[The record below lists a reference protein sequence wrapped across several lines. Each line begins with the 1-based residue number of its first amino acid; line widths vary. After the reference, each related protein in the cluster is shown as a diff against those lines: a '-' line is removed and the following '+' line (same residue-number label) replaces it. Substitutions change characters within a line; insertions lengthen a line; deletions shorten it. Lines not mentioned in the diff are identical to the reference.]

1 MKNIQLIC
9 LAAAFFIGSQ
19 EVWSQSASVASVY
32 SSGLDNGLEL
42 NLASPNGKQQVSF
55 FQQQIAEGRKE
66 LYYQVNFEGEPV
78 LEKSRA
84 GLQLDNRIWEMAI
97 GIRKLKQPVC
107 WMDNLEVDSVV
118 YQPMVNNVWHP
129 LYGERSTVAD
139 KYNAGIIYLSK
150 KDGSNYRLNVEVRAY
165 DEGIAFRYYFPE
177 HPKALFHKV
186 VGDLT
191 EYTFQ
196 NGAKAWTEQWAQA
209 FFELKAVGDIDKPV
223 ERALTVELPN
233 GKWTALTDADVD
245 DWCLTKFLASKEK
258 QHTLTS
264 VMYSPVDI
272 VTYYA
277 TPWKVI
283 MTADTPGELLENND
297 IITNLNPP
305 CEIADAED
313 WVKPGKIM
321 RETTIST
328 EGALAT
334 IDFCAE
340 HNIPYMLFDWLWYL
354 PCTSH
359 DGDATKVVDKL
370 DMPRVVAYGKQ
381 KGVGIWVYVNQH
393 ALMKQARE
401 LFPLLRQW
409 GIVGVKSGFV
419 QYASHRWATWVHD
432 LVRLAA
438 DNHLMMNIH
447 DEFRPSGFSRTYPNL
462 LTQEGICGNEEF
474 PDATHN
480 VTLPF
485 TRMINGA
492 ADYTICYF
500 DKRLKTTHAHQ
511 LAASLVF
518 YSPLQTI
525 FWYDKPSF
533 YHDEPEMEWFEH
545 LETVFDESRVL
556 SGTPAKHITMARRKG
571 DQWFVGTMTNNE
583 GSQEEISLSFLQPE
597 QEYVA
602 AVYTDGGD
610 AVKTHTQVACTY
622 WRVNADTLL
631 KFDLKPSGG
640 AALRLTPIS
649 KQEAKKYPRYRGN
662 RL

>member
-19 EVWSQSASVASVY
+19 EVWSQSTSVPSVY

-55 FQQQIAEGRKE
+55 FQQQIAEGRNE
-66 LYYQVNFEGEPV
+66 LYYQVNFEGESV

-118 YQPMVNNVWHP
+118 YQPMVNTVWHP
-129 LYGERSTVAD
+129 LYGERSTVVD

-196 NGAKAWTEQWAQA
+196 SGAKAWTEQWAQA
-209 FFELKAVGDIDKPV
+209 LFELKAIGEIDKPV

-245 DWCLTKFLASKEK
+245 DWCLTKFVASKEK

-313 WVKPGKIM
+313 WVRPGKIM

-381 KGVGIWVYVNQH
+381 KGVGLWVYVNQH

-401 LFPLLRQW
+401 LFPLLCQW

-438 DNHLMMNIH
+438 ENHLMMNIH

-492 ADYTICYF
+492 ADYTIFYF

-533 YHDEPEMEWFEH
+533 YHDEPEMEWFEN
-545 LETVFDESRVL
+545 LATVFDESHIL
-556 SGTPAKHITMARRKG
+556 EGTPAKNIIMARRKG
-571 DQWFVGTMTNNE
+571 DQWFVGAMTNND
-583 GSQEEISLSFLQPE
+583 GSQETIKLSFLQPG
-597 QEYVA
+597 QEYIA
-602 AVYTDGGD
+602 AIYTDGGD
-610 AVKTHTQVACTY
+610 VVKTRTQVVCTY
-622 WRVNADTLL
+622 WRVNTDTQL

-649 KQEAKKYPRYRGN
+649 KQEAKKFPRYRGN

>member
-1 MKNIQLIC
+1 MDMMKIGILFGA
-9 LAAAFFIGSQ
+9 LACA
-19 EVWSQSASVASVY
+19 VSAWA
-32 SSGLDNGLEL
+32 DNPKEL
-42 NLASPNGKQQVSF
+42 KLVSPNGKQSIVFGQRQV
-55 FQQQIAEGRKE
+55 APERNE
-66 LYYQVNFEGEPV
+66 LYYRVDYKGQPV
-78 LEKSRA
+78 IEDSRA
-84 GLQLDNRIWEMAI
+84 GLEMDNRIWEMAL
-97 GIRKLKQPVC
+97 GVRNLKQPAC
-107 WMDNLEVDSVV
+107 WMDNLEVDSVACLPAV
-118 YQPMVNNVWHP
+118 DKTWKP
-129 LYGERSTVAD
+129 LYGERSTIRDA
-139 KYNAGIIYLSK
+139 YHAATLYLSK
-150 KDGSNYRLNVEVRAY
+150 KDGSGYRLHIEVRAY
-165 DEGIAFRYYFPE
+165 DEGIAFRYFLPE
-177 HPKALFHKV
+177 HPKAIFHKI

-191 EYTFQ
+191 EYTFPS
-196 NGAKAWTEQWAQA
+196 GTMAWTEQWAQA
-209 FFELKAVGDIDKPV
+209 RFERLAIGDIKRPV

-233 GKWTALTDADVD
+233 GVWAALTDADVD
-245 DWCLTKFLASKEK
+245 DWCLTKYLASDVKEN
-258 QHTLTS
+258 TLTS

-277 TPWKVI
+277 TPWKII
-283 MTADTPGELLENND
+283 MAADKPGELLEHNA
-297 IITNLNPP
+297 IIENLNPP
-305 CEIADAED
+305 CEIADAAR

-321 RETTIST
+321 RETTITT
-328 EGALAT
+328 EGAMAT

-340 HNIPYMLFDWLWYL
+340 HQIPYMLFDWLWYL

-419 QYASHRWATWVHD
+419 QYASHRWATWLHD

-438 DNHLMMNIH
+438 ENHLMMNIH

-511 LAASLVF
+511 LAASLIF

-533 YHDEPEMEWFEH
+533 YKGEPEMEWFEN
-545 LETVFDESRVL
+545 LQTVFDESKVL
-556 SGTPAKHITMARRKG
+556 DGAPGKNVTMARRKG
-571 DQWFVGTMTNNE
+571 QEWFVGAMTNNE
-583 GSQEEISLSFLQPE
+583 GSKEEVPLSFLDKDKT
-597 QEYVA
+597 YLA
-602 AVYTDGGD
+602 SIYTDEGEK
-610 AVKTHTQVACTY
+610 VKTRTQVKCSY
-622 WRVNADTLL
+622 LLVNSSMTM
-631 KFDLKPSGG
+631 KFDLKPGGG
-640 AALRLTPIS
+640 AAVRFVPIG
-649 KQEAKKYPRYRGN
+649 KEDAQKYQRYKGKT
-662 RL
+662 L